1 MTTGA
6 GQQRR
11 GRKIAMTKAELDD
24 FLAGHRICRVAT
36 VGSRGPHLTA
46 LWYVWDGTA
55 MWLTSVVR
63 SQRWAD
69 LERDPRVAVLVDAG
83 EDYGELRGAELRGMV
98 EVVGEIPRTGIPDE
112 RLTEAER
119 LFARKYAGADVM
131 HHDGRHAWLS
141 LVPDTITSWDF
152 RKLRLFTQ
160 AGRPSVGLRAV
171 NPGPA

>member
-24 FLAGHRICRVAT
+24 FLVGHRICRVAT
-36 VGSRGPHLTA
+36 VGSGGPYLTA
-46 LWYVWDGTA
+46 LWYVW
-55 MWLTSVVR
+55 
-63 SQRWAD
+63 
-69 LERDPRVAVLVDAG
+69 
-83 EDYGELRGAELRGMV
+83 ELRGMI

-112 RLTEAER
+112 RLTEPER

-160 AGRPSVGLRAV
+160 GGRPSVGPRAV

>member
-83 EDYGELRGAELRGMV
+83 G
-98 EVVGEIPRTGIPDE
+98 
-112 RLTEAER
+112 
-119 LFARKYAGADVM
+119 
-131 HHDGRHAWLS
+131 
-141 LVPDTITSWDF
+141 
-152 RKLRLFTQ
+152 
-160 AGRPSVGLRAV
+160 GLR
-171 NPGPA
+171 